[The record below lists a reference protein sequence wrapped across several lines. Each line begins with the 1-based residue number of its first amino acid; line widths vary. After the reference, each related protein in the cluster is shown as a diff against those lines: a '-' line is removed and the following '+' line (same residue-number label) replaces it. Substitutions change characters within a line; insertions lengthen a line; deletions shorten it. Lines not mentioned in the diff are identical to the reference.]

1 MYYKIKGFKG
11 LKNTTKLDLAP
22 ITILVGKNGSGKSS
36 AISALN
42 QLKDITKIGERF
54 NKNKMESF
62 LNFSLPNRRDFGV
75 DIDGELDYAIPIN
88 LSFFDDKFELR
99 LKYGANSDLIYL
111 TRFEIFNVTK
121 NEFLFCLNGENVSK
135 ENDLGI
141 EVEALKVSLRINLNY
156 LLNEFKRLK
165 KLYPKPFNLLDFVAK
180 NNLNFSAEFNSEE
193 EIDAIQ
199 QTVEH
204 EKSKWKEFIKNLTVG
219 FDDYKGDIKVN
230 KNISRSIDPR
240 GNEFDKFS
248 STIEDLSLF
257 ELEKNN
263 KEIDDD
269 LIDKI
274 KMSIQDGQ
282 SFFIPKKDIDTPG
295 ISLFLTDLFNK
306 KTDDHTWFSSN
317 KFSDTLERELGYDL
331 SSALDVNI
339 KRTVLFNE
347 LIDEMLLDNIH
358 SNTAY
363 LLSNSDFTY
372 IPPNRIGKYSTNS
385 KSSVG
390 FALENLADALKHA
403 GYSDKSSSFFINY
416 WFKKFDISEENF
428 NLDKAL
434 KLLEDSINLEKEGYG
449 IQQLIPLIV
458 ILSLSSKLH
467 NSEFSSNPDQ
477 HFISQYDQLKYENY
491 KKFLI
496 EEPEANLHPSF
507 QSKLADLFLDAWI
520 KYDHEFV
527 IETHSEYLIRKLQ
540 YHVGSGKVD
549 PAVINIYYFDKD
561 DGARKININKDGSLS
576 AEFGPGFYDEAD
588 NIAIELFMLDNDQL
602 N

>member
-1 MYYKIKGFKG
+1 
-11 LKNTTKLDLAP
+11 
-22 ITILVGKNGSGKSS
+22 
-36 AISALN
+36 
-42 QLKDITKIGERF
+42 
-54 NKNKMESF
+54 
-62 LNFSLPNRRDFGV
+62 
-75 DIDGELDYAIPIN
+75 
-88 LSFFDDKFELR
+88 
-99 LKYGANSDLIYL
+99 
-111 TRFEIFNVTK
+111 
-121 NEFLFCLNGENVSK
+121 
-135 ENDLGI
+135 
-141 EVEALKVSLRINLNY
+141 
-156 LLNEFKRLK
+156 
-165 KLYPKPFNLLDFVAK
+165 
-180 NNLNFSAEFNSEE
+180 
-193 EIDAIQ
+193 
-199 QTVEH
+199 
-204 EKSKWKEFIKNLTVG
+204 
-219 FDDYKGDIKVN
+219 
-230 KNISRSIDPR
+230 
-240 GNEFDKFS
+240 
-248 STIEDLSLF
+248 
-257 ELEKNN
+257 
-263 KEIDDD
+263 
-269 LIDKI
+269 
-274 KMSIQDGQ
+274 MSIQNGQ

-467 NSEFSSNPDQ
+467 NSEFSHNPDQ
-477 HFISQYDQLKYENY
+477 HFISRYDQLKYENY